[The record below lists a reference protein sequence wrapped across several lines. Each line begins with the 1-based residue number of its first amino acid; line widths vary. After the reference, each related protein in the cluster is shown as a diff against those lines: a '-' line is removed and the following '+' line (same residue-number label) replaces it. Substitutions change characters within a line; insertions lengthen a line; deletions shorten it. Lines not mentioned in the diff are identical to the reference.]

1 MLRIFNC
8 YIMRVVMSGNS
19 NPFLDPAGPSN
30 YVRETPHK
38 VPGLADL
45 HKMATLLLAEQAPGA
60 AHMLVVGA
68 GGGLEIRAMAEMR
81 PDWRFTGVDPSPA
94 MLDIAR
100 QTTAPCAE
108 RTQLVHGTAVDAPP
122 GPFDGA
128 VCLLTLHFLEWHER
142 LETLQE
148 IRRRLKLGG
157 VFVAAHHTEIDE
169 QAGLWL
175 ARSARFGV
183 GPKSAP
189 GQAAASAK
197 AMGERLPLLSPLREE
212 ACFLEAGFQRPS
224 LFYAALSFRGWV
236 MTV

>member
-1 MLRIFNC
+1 
-8 YIMRVVMSGNS
+8 MRSNP
-19 NPFLDPAGPSN
+19 NPFLNPAAVSD
-30 YVRETPHK
+30 YVLETPRK

-45 HKMATLLLAEQAPGA
+45 HKMAALLLAEQAPGA
-60 AHMLVVGA
+60 ADVLVVGA

-100 QTTAPCAE
+100 QTTSLCAD
-108 RTQLVHGTAVDAPP
+108 RTQLIQGTAVDAPA

-128 VCLLTLHFLEWHER
+128 VCLLTLHFLDWRER

-157 VFVAAHHTEIDE
+157 VFVAAHHTEIDG
-169 QAGLWL
+169 QAHLWL
-175 ARSARFGV
+175 ARSATFAA
-183 GPKSAP
+183 GPTSAAGP
-189 GQAAASAK
+189 AAASAK
-197 AMGERLPLLSPLREE
+197 AMAERLPLLSQDREE
-212 ACFLEAGFQRPS
+212 ACFREAGFRHPS

-236 MTV
+236 MTA

>member
-1 MLRIFNC
+1 
-8 YIMRVVMSGNS
+8 MRDNP
-19 NPFLDPAGPSN
+19 NPFLTPAAVSD
-30 YVRETPHK
+30 YVRDTPRK

-45 HKMATLLLAEQAPGA
+45 HKMATLLLAEQAPRA
-60 AHMLVVGA
+60 ADVLVVGA

-100 QTTAPCAE
+100 QTTSPCAE
-108 RTQLVHGTAVDAPP
+108 RTHLIRGTAADAPA

-128 VCLLTLHFLEWHER
+128 VCLLTLHFLDWRER

-148 IRRRLKLGG
+148 VRRRLKPGG
-157 VFVAAHHTEIDE
+157 VFVAAHHTEING
-169 QAGLWL
+169 QAHLWLLRSAAFAAGLN
-175 ARSARFGV
+175 AE
-183 GPKSAP
+183 P

-197 AMGERLPLLSPLREE
+197 AMAERLPLLSQDREE
-212 ACFLEAGFQRPS
+212 ACFRGAGFRQPS

-236 MTV
+236 MTA

>member
-1 MLRIFNC
+1 
-8 YIMRVVMSGNS
+8 MSGNP
-19 NPFLDPAGPSN
+19 NPFLNPAAVSD
-30 YVRETPHK
+30 YVLETPRK

-60 AHMLVVGA
+60 ADVLVVGA
-68 GGGLEIRAMAEMR
+68 GGGLEIRAMAGMR

-100 QTTAPCAE
+100 QTTSLCAD
-108 RTQLVHGTAVDAPP
+108 RTQLIPGTAIDAPA

-148 IRRRLKLGG
+148 IRRRLKPGG
-157 VFVAAHHTEIDE
+157 VFAAAHHTEIDG
-169 QAGLWL
+169 QAHLWL
-175 ARSARFGV
+175 ARSATFAA
-183 GPKSAP
+183 GPTSAP
-189 GQAAASAK
+189 GQAVASAK
-197 AMGERLPLLSPLREE
+197 AMVERLPLLSQDREE
-212 ACFLEAGFQRPS
+212 ACFREAGFQQPS

-236 MTV
+236 MTA